1 LFQLQDSLD
10 EAKAQLA
17 NTLTQIDKI
26 DESIAQIGEKMGGL
40 RGQSAKVTLLVLVM
54 RLCCVVS
61 VGACQGLCF
70 TSRDLF
76 GK

>member
-1 LFQLQDSLD
+1 VFQLQDSLD

-40 RGQSAKVTLLVLVM
+40 RGQSAKVTLPLLGVLLP
-54 RLCCVVS
+54 LCPVLWALAKV
-61 VGACQGLCF
+61 L
-70 TSRDLF
+70 SRDWF
-76 GK
+76 V